1 MSVTLGFVMR
11 FDSYPPAVA
20 VPPLISPQQ
29 VVTQFTNPVIDITP
43 VSRSSEAAGGGA
55 GLRNELRSSA
65 AYQDSAKEPPLTYTH
80 RGQNASSALATG
92 GRAIDL
98 FV

>member
-11 FDSYPPAVA
+11 FDSYPPAAA

-29 VVTQFTNPVIDITP
+29 AAAQFINPVIDVTP
-43 VSRSSEAAGGGA
+43 VSKSSEAAGGGA
-55 GLRNELRSSA
+55 GLRNDLRSSA

-80 RGQNASSALATG
+80 RGQNASSSLATG

-98 FV
+98 FA

>member
-11 FDSYPPAVA
+11 IDSYPPAVA

-29 VVTQFTNPVIDITP
+29 AATQFRNPVIDVTP
-43 VSRSSEAAGGGA
+43 VTKSSEAAGGGA
-55 GLRNELRSSA
+55 GLRNDLRSSA

-80 RGQNASSALATG
+80 RGQNAANLLATG
-92 GRAIDL
+92 GRAIDI